1 MKTKN
6 AFSYLRFSTPEQS
19 LGDSERRQLQA
30 AQAYC
35 ERNGLRLVDGAAD
48 RGLSAFHGRNHSN
61 GALGALLKRMRPG
74 DTLIIEDCDRWSR
87 EPVLESLNRLQ
98 AEVRKGIEVV
108 FLRTGTCV
116 NASNFND
123 LGTLV
128 PAFFSG
134 ILANE
139 ESRKKGERVKASWD
153 EKRKAL
159 KAGKPVEL
167 SCQPKWLTW
176 QDGKALV
183 NKEKASVIQDI
194 FARAARGET
203 VIEILRALQ
212 PLKRSAKGLRR
223 LLRDKGVLGYCNLV
237 DPPAKVWPAIIPE
250 AVFYAVQA
258 SRQNVVHHVTVRHG
272 NNTNLFTG
280 LVRCQVCA
288 SPVVCQWSSHGHR
301 DGCQVSLMCSGART
315 GRSKCGS
322 SSVPLALVETGVL
335 ALLGDSGLIA
345 PLLAVQGKA
354 SRVGEL
360 EGRLDA
366 AKREVTKLA
375 KLIFG
380 DAEPSPTVYAGLKAA
395 EGRAEL
401 ASLELEAE
409 RDRLKT
415 ERPAAQAY
423 DEFNAA
429 LPALAADP
437 SKRGALRLAIGQVI
451 QGMTLDPAGTPGP
464 WPGQWPFRNAPAGF
478 LKHAPKRRQ
487 WRIDVQVRGA
497 KQTLSLW
504 LFGHPVNGWIFQRLV
519 S

>member
-19 LGDSERRQLQA
+19 LGDSERRQLGA

-35 ERNGLRLVDGAAD
+35 ERNGLRLVEGAAD

-74 DTLIIEDCDRWSR
+74 DTLIVEDCDRWSR

-108 FLRTGTCV
+108 FLRTGTRV

-123 LGTLV
+123 LGRWFRPFS
-128 PAFFSG
+128 PAS
-134 ILANE
+134 
-139 ESRKKGERVKASWD
+139 SRTKRAGRRASASKHPGD

-183 NKEKASVIQDI
+183 NKEKASVVMDI

-212 PLKRSAKGLRR
+212 PLKRSANGLRR
-223 LLRDKGVLGYCNLV
+223 LLRDKAVLGYCNLV

-250 AVFYAVQA
+250 PVFYAVQA
-258 SRQNVVHHVTVRHG
+258 GRKNVIHHVTVRHG
-272 NNTNLFTG
+272 NHTNLFSG
-280 LVRCQVCA
+280 LVRCQVCGER
-288 SPVVCQWSSHGHR
+288 VVCQWSGHR
-301 DGCQVSLMCSGART
+301 DDYRVSLRCSGPRT
-315 GRSKCGS
+315 GRSKCRS

-335 ALLGDSGLIA
+335 ALLGDSGLIG

-354 SRVGEL
+354 SRLGEL

-366 AKREVTKLA
+366 AKREVAKLA

-380 DAEPSPTVYAGLKAA
+380 DSEPSPTVYAGLKAA

-401 ASLELEAE
+401 ASIELEAE
-409 RDRLKT
+409 RERLKT

-423 DEFNAA
+423 DEFSAA

-451 QGMTLDPAGTPGP
+451 ERMTLDPAGTKGP
-464 WPGQWPFRNAPAGF
+464 RPGQWPFRNAPAGF
-478 LKHAPKRRQ
+478 LKHGPKRRQ
-487 WRIDVQVRGA
+487 WRINVQVRGA
-497 KQTLSLW
+497 KEPVGVW
-504 LFGHPVNGWIFQRLV
+504 LFGHPVNGWIFQRLR